1 MALRA
6 ALRHARL
13 VAACELLTAWQAAA
27 LAAAAGQPRIAPGG
41 AADLITA
48 VSGQVDPIAA
58 DRPLGPDI
66 ERLANG
72 AMFS

>member
-1 MALRA
+1 MTLRA

-13 VAACELLTAWQAAA
+13 VTACELLTAWQAAA

-41 AADLITA
+41 AADLIAA